1 MHSKYVCGLIIA
13 LGGTVVVLVVAVLGS
28 RSMHN
33 APPTSIR
40 PRPTPMTTPVSIVVS
55 PTAASTPASHPTQLI
70 PVLVRAYTIEGR
82 MADGKWTYLG
92 ACAVSTGQ
100 FPLGTILYLY
110 NADGSFNRQCL
121 AEDTGGDIA
130 YGQVDLALPSD
141 TAGATRWGIRHLFAR
156 VMRWGWNEEGSPTA
170 LRTPMEQQTGST
182 RLGSSSLY
190 TRRSNRPQ
198 EPFLEEQEYEQ
209 HRDGDHTGKGH
220 NVTPA

>member
-1 MHSKYVCGLIIA
+1 MPQHIRHRKYSKYVWGPIIA
-13 LGGTVVVLVVAVLGS
+13 LGSMVVALVVAVLGS
-28 RSMHN
+28 RSVNN
-33 APPTSIR
+33 APTTSTR
-40 PRPTPMTTPVSIVVS
+40 PRPTPMTSVSIVIS
-55 PTAASTPASHPTQLI
+55 PTATRTLASDPTQLI

-130 YGQVDLALPSD
+130 YGQVDLAMPGD

-156 VMRWGWNEEGSPTA
+156 VMRWGWDGGGSPTA
-170 LRTPMEQQTGST
+170 LPIPMEQQTGSAK
-182 RLGSSSLY
+182 LGNSSLY
-190 TRRSNRPQ
+190 TR
-198 EPFLEEQEYEQ
+198 
-209 HRDGDHTGKGH
+209 
-220 NVTPA
+220 